1 MAEYKGYE
9 PVIGVEVHCELKTAS
24 KVFCSCSAA
33 FGNAPNTACC
43 PVCMGLPGALP
54 QLNGEAVRLTVQA
67 GLALHCDIHR
77 DTWFDR
83 KNYFYPDLPKGYQI
97 TQNDTPFCTGGYVT
111 LYNIEEKKIHLQRIH
126 LEEDAGKLLHRDG
139 VTCMDYNRCG
149 VGLIEIV
156 SEPELSDPA
165 EVKEYL
171 TELRRILLFAGVSDC
186 RMNEGSMRCEVNLSV
201 RPVGS
206 ATRGVRCEIKNIG
219 SIQFAAK
226 AAEEEFRRQVDVLT
240 AGGVIEQ
247 ETRRFNENTGHT
259 ETMRKKESAVDYRY
273 FTEPNIPPVHLPEAY
288 IEDIKRQMPKSAA
301 VWKNELKNAFSL
313 PEEDIEQLIQSPN
326 IASFYAET
334 AALTKYPKLAA
345 NLLIG
350 EVIPGMREGDTVP
363 LAGTHLAEAADLLGD
378 GEVNST
384 VAKQLVSRALQN
396 GESPLE
402 TAKKEGL
409 FRIRDRETLLP
420 LVKEAIGAD
429 PRTVGDFLKGKIA
442 AKKRLLGWVIR
453 QTGGRADPAVTES
466 LLDSALAE
474 LAGNEKE

>member
-24 KVFCSCSAA
+24 KVFCGCSAA
-33 FGNAPNTACC
+33 FGNEPNTACC

-54 QLNGEAVRLTVQA
+54 QLNAEAVRLTIQA
-67 GLALHCDIHR
+67 GLALHCDIR
-77 DTWFDR
+77 RTAWFDR

-97 TQNDTPFCTGGYVT
+97 TQNDTPFCTGGYVPV
-111 LYNIEEKKIHLQRIH
+111 YINKEEKHIHLQRIH

-156 SEPELSDPA
+156 TEPELSDPA

-171 TELRRILLFAGVSDC
+171 TGLRQILLFAGVSDC

-206 ATRGVRCEIKNIG
+206 TTRGVRCEIKNIG

-226 AAEEEFRRQVDVLT
+226 AAEEEFHRQADILA

-247 ETRRFNENTGHT
+247 ETRRFNENTGKT

-273 FTEPNIPPVHLPEAY
+273 LTEPNIPPVHLSDEY
-288 IEDIKRQMPKSAA
+288 METVQRQMPKSVEA
-301 VWKNELKNAFSL
+301 WREELQTGYSL
-313 PEEDIEQLIQSPN
+313 SEGDTAQIMQSPN
-326 IASFYAET
+326 IVRFYME
-334 AALTKYPKLAA
+334 AAAKTKYAKTAA

-350 EVIPGMREGDTVP
+350 EVVPGMKEGDEVP
-363 LAGTHLAEAADLLGD
+363 MQPAHLAEAADLLGD

-384 VAKQLVSRALQN
+384 VAKQLVNRALQD
-396 GESPLE
+396 GQSPL
-402 TAKKEGL
+402 AVAQAEGL
-409 FRIRDRETLLP
+409 FRIRDEETLLP
-420 LVKEAIGAD
+420 LVKEAIAAD
-429 PRTVGDFLKGKIA
+429 PRSVGDFLKGKTA

-466 LLDSALAE
+466 VLDRE
-474 LAGNEKE
+474 LASLSEQV

>member
-1 MAEYKGYE
+1 MAAYKGYE

-24 KVFCSCSAA
+24 KVFCGCSAA

-54 QLNGEAVRLTVQA
+54 QLNDQAVRLTVQA

-77 DTWFDR
+77 TAWFDR

-111 LYNIEEKKIHLQRIH
+111 LYNMGEKRISLQRIH

-139 VTCMDYNRCG
+139 MTCIDYNRCG

-165 EVKEYL
+165 EVREYL
-171 TELRRILLFAGVSDC
+171 TELRQTLLFAGVSDC
-186 RMNEGSMRCEVNLSV
+186 RMNEGSMRCEVNISV

-206 ATRGVRCEIKNIG
+206 QTRGVRCEIKNIG
-219 SIQFAAK
+219 SIQFAAR
-226 AAEEEFRRQVDVLT
+226 AAEEEFHRQADILA

-247 ETRRFNENTGHT
+247 ETRRFNENTGKT

-273 FTEPNIPPVHLPEAY
+273 FTEPNIPPVHLSEAY
-288 IEDIKRQMPKSAA
+288 IAEIERQMPKNA
-301 VWKNELKNAFSL
+301 VSWKNSLKSAFGL
-313 PEEDIEQLIQSPN
+313 PDEDVEQLIQTPL
-326 IASFYAET
+326 IAQFYEK
-334 AALTKYPKLAA
+334 AASASRYPKLTA
-345 NLLIG
+345 NLCIG
-350 EVIPGMREGDTVP
+350 EVIPQLQEGEAIP
-363 LAGTHLAEAADLLGD
+363 MAPEHLAEAADLLGD

-384 VAKQLVSRALQN
+384 VAKQLTGRALRD
-396 GESPLE
+396 GVSPAAA
-402 TAKKEGL
+402 AKAEGL
-409 FRIRDRETLLP
+409 FRIREESVLLP
-420 LVKEAIGAD
+420 LVHEAIEAD
-429 PRTVGDFLKGKIA
+429 PRSVGDFLKGKTA

-453 QTGGRADPAVTES
+453 QTGGRADAAVTEA
-466 LLDSALAE
+466 LLDKALSE
-474 LAGNEKE
+474 LPQN

>member
-1 MAEYKGYE
+1 MAEYKGFE

-54 QLNGEAVRLTVQA
+54 QLNAEAVRLTVQA
-67 GLALHCDIHR
+67 GLALHCDIQR
-77 DTWFDR
+77 FAWFDR

-111 LYNIEEKKIHLQRIH
+111 LYNSGEKHIHLQRIH

-139 VTCMDYNRCG
+139 VTCIDYNRCG

-171 TELRRILLFAGVSDC
+171 TELRRALLFAGVSDC

-201 RPVGS
+201 RPVGTT
-206 ATRGVRCEIKNIG
+206 TRGVRCEIKNIG

-226 AAEEEFRRQVDVLT
+226 AAEEEFRRQADIL
-240 AGGVIEQ
+240 ASGGIIEQ
-247 ETRRFNENTGHT
+247 ETRRFNEATGKT

-273 FTEPNIPPVHLPEAY
+273 FTEPNIPPVALSDAY
-288 IEDIKRQMPKSAA
+288 IDGIRRQMPKTAA
-301 VWKNELKNAFSL
+301 AWKEELQKRYAL
-313 PEEDIEQLIQSPN
+313 GKEDIEQIIQTPN
-326 IASFYAET
+326 IAQFYGNA
-334 AALTKYPKLAA
+334 AALAKYPKLAA

-350 EVIPGMREGDTVP
+350 EVIPQISEGGEIP
-363 LAGTHLAEAADLLGD
+363 LRPAYLAEAADLLGD

-384 VAKQLVSRALQN
+384 VAKQLVNRAMR
-396 GESPLE
+396 EDVSPAE
-402 TAKKEGL
+402 TAAKEGL
-409 FRIRDRETLLP
+409 FRIRSEEVLMP
-420 LVKEAIGAD
+420 LVQEAIAAD
-429 PRTVGDFLKGKIA
+429 PRSVGDFLKGKTA

-453 QTGGRADPAVTES
+453 QTGGRADPAATES
-466 LLDSALAE
+466 LLDRALAE
-474 LAGNEKE
+474 LT

>member
-24 KVFCSCSAA
+24 KVFCGCSAA
-33 FGNAPNTACC
+33 FGNEPNTACC

-54 QLNGEAVRLTVQA
+54 QLNAEAVRLTIQA
-67 GLALHCDIHR
+67 GLALHCDIR
-77 DTWFDR
+77 RTAWFDR

-97 TQNDTPFCTGGYVT
+97 TQNDTPFCTGGYVPV
-111 LYNIEEKKIHLQRIH
+111 YINKEEKHIHLQRIH

-156 SEPELSDPA
+156 TEPELSDPA

-171 TELRRILLFAGVSDC
+171 TGLRQILLFAGVSDC

-206 ATRGVRCEIKNIG
+206 TTRGVRCEIKNIG

-226 AAEEEFRRQVDVLT
+226 AAEEEFHRQADILA

-247 ETRRFNENTGHT
+247 ETRRFNENTGKT

-273 FTEPNIPPVHLPEAY
+273 LTEPNIPPVHLSDEY
-288 IEDIKRQMPKSAA
+288 METVQRQMPKSVEA
-301 VWKNELKNAFSL
+301 WREELRTGYSL
-313 PEEDIEQLIQSPN
+313 SEDDTAQIMQSPN
-326 IASFYAET
+326 IVRFYME
-334 AALTKYPKLAA
+334 AAAKTKYAKTAA

-350 EVIPGMREGDTVP
+350 EVVPGMKEGDEVP
-363 LAGTHLAEAADLLGD
+363 MQPAHLAEAADLLGD

-384 VAKQLVSRALQN
+384 VAKQLVNRALQD
-396 GESPLE
+396 GQSPL
-402 TAKKEGL
+402 AVARAEGL
-409 FRIRDRETLLP
+409 FRIRDEETLLP
-420 LVKEAIGAD
+420 LVKEAIAAD
-429 PRTVGDFLKGKIA
+429 PRSVGDFLKGKTA

-466 LLDSALAE
+466 VLDRE
-474 LAGNEKE
+474 LASLSEQV